1 MTPDQWLEEH
11 YLKEI
16 FSGEFEHLKQLVDEL
31 ELSPN
36 CQVVTIAGTNGK
48 GETSRSLEYL
58 LRLAG
63 KKTALNTSP
72 HLVCVNERFLFS
84 GKQIDD
90 SELLNVFESLQ
101 RRLSRRISYFE
112 FLFLS
117 FLELVKRSSVDVIIL
132 EVGLGGRL
140 DATNVIDAD
149 FAAITSISRDHQDLL
164 GNRYEQILKEKAGIT
179 RSQQQVFTSFTLDYL
194 NLKMGQIQ
202 REVGFNWYP
211 LDSKDLDFS
220 RSNQNLALKIAES
233 IVGEKLQVAPFN
245 FARRY
250 EWEQGA
256 AHFDFYP
263 SHNPEGIRK
272 LFQFLDSSKYNNYDY
287 LIISFSER
295 PWSDLNTMM
304 EQASRKF
311 RSDQIYYYRF
321 EHYKA
326 LKEVKRLKLK
336 EKFDFP
342 ILDRETFKASD
353 FKGRVLVTGS
363 NYFIGHF
370 INAFTRS

>member
-16 FSGEFEHLKQLVDEL
+16 FSGEFDHLKNLVAAL
-31 ELSPN
+31 ELKPQ
-36 CQVVTIAGTNGK
+36 CEVVTIAGTNGK
-48 GETSRSLEYL
+48 GETARSLEYL

-63 KKTALNTSP
+63 KKTALTTSP
-72 HLVCVNERFLFS
+72 HLVCVNERFMFS
-84 GKQIDD
+84 GKQV
-90 SELLNVFESLQ
+90 EGAQLLEVFEDLQ
-101 RRLSRRISYFE
+101 ARLSRKISYFE

-117 FLELVKRSSVDVIIL
+117 FLELIKRNQVDIVIL

-140 DATNVIDAD
+140 DATNVIDANY
-149 FAAITSISRDHQDLL
+149 AAITSISRDHQDML
-164 GNRYEQILKEKAGIT
+164 GSRYDQILKEKAGIT
-179 RSQQQVFTSFTLDYL
+179 RMNQKVFTSFTLDYL
-194 NLKMGQIQ
+194 NLKFRHIQ
-202 REVGFNWYP
+202 REVGFNWLP
-211 LDSKDLDFS
+211 VDSKDLDFS
-220 RSNQNLALKIAES
+220 SSNQNLAMSIAET
-233 IVGEKLQVAPFN
+233 IVGEKLEVAAFD
-245 FARRY
+245 FAKRY
-250 EWEQGA
+250 KWEHGSVC
-256 AHFDFYP
+256 FDFYP

-304 EQASRKF
+304 GQASKKF
-311 RSDQIYYYRF
+311 RSNQIYYYRF
-321 EHYKA
+321 EHFKT
-326 LKEVKRLKLK
+326 LTENKRLKLK

-342 ILDRETFKASD
+342 ILDRETFTADK

-370 INAFTRS
+370 INTHIRR